1 MVFYTSL
8 FLLFLVP
15 CFSFS
20 HLSVFLGVGSSIH
33 VAAWGN
39 QLSVK
44 LLPPLCRK
52 ARRAV
57 VAASF
62 CFSWGPKGEAWS
74 GSCSS
79 FWGQL
84 RRKYLGRGGIA
95 LSLLV
100 SRALCARFKLW
111 LWKMLAACWHYA
123 RLSKLQCTS
132 GQIPWR
138 KSRTWP
144 CSSLF
149 TVPLWTWGKS
159 IPADVSVQGKLI
171 SSFVYIKAFI
181 YKTWI

>member
-62 CFSWGPKGEAWS
+62 CFSWGPKGRRGAVPAVHS
-74 GSCSS
+74 GGSS
-79 FWGQL
+79 VGNTWEGEGLHCLYLSLEPCAHDLSAGYGKCWLLAGIMQGSANCNAHL
-84 RRKYLGRGGIA
+84 GKYRGGK
-95 LSLLV
+95 V
-100 SRALCARFKLW
+100 ERGPARPF
-111 LWKMLAACWHYA
+111 
-123 RLSKLQCTS
+123 LQCLYEL
-132 GQIPWR
+132 GGNQFLLMW
-138 KSRTWP
+138 
-144 CSSLF
+144 
-149 TVPLWTWGKS
+149 
-159 IPADVSVQGKLI
+159 
-171 SSFVYIKAFI
+171 AFRES
-181 YKTWI
+181 